1 MQKKTKGETPKA
13 KVEIPIHE
21 ALEEYLL
28 SGPTPDNLTIQTHR
42 HFDSCT
48 ISRGLGKVAC
58 RWRSSASWQKL
69 ELMAER
75 FGIATVPQVAQ

>member
-1 MQKKTKGETPKA
+1 MQKNTKGKTPKA

-28 SGPTPDNLTIQTHR
+28 SRP
-42 HFDSCT
+42 
-48 ISRGLGKVAC
+48 ISDAPNAPVSQSFTTSRVAAKAVC

-69 ELMAER
+69 ALGA
-75 FGIATVPQVAQ
+75 